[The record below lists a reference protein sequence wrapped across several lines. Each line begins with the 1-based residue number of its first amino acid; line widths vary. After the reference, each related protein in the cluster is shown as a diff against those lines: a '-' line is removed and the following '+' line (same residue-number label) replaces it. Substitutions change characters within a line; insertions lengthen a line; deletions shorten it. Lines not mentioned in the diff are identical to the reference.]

1 MVPELRLLR
10 YFATTAEELS
20 FTRAAERLYIT
31 QPSLSSAIR
40 RLENQIP
47 AELFSRDP
55 RGVRLTAAGRA
66 LLPHARAAIAA
77 AEEGARAAQLAG
89 VNVAEVCRILY
100 TAPFEAVVAYA
111 LDALERGNPQLV
123 GVARSGWAGEIAHG
137 LLEGEADIGVA
148 RFPEG
153 RERFAL
159 ISLRGDRTCALVHA
173 GHPLAGRRE
182 IEVSDLA
189 SQPVVRWA
197 PELGFSGYNEF
208 VANMFSSAGVAHA
221 PADITRVDL
230 PTWSPVVAG
239 WAGAIVG
246 EAERIPGGVVRI
258 PIAGAPT
265 MPVSVCATGHGP
277 NRDNLPLI
285 ADAVQSAIDAMG
297 GPETFSRTAV

>member
-1 MVPELRLLR
+1 MMPRVVPELRLLR
-10 YFATTAEELS
+10 YFAATAEELS

-40 RLENQIP
+40 RLEAQIP
-47 AELFSRDP
+47 AELFSREP

-89 VNVAEVCRILY
+89 VDVGKVCRILY
-100 TAPFEAVVAYA
+100 TAPFEAVVAFA
-111 LDALERGNPQLV
+111 LDALERGNPELV
-123 GVARSGWAGEIAHG
+123 GVARSGWAGEVARG
-137 LLEGEADIGVA
+137 LLEGEADIGVV
-148 RFPEG
+148 RFPEE
-153 RERFAL
+153 RERFSL
-159 ISLRGDRTCALVHA
+159 ISLRGDRACALVHA
-173 GHPLAGRRE
+173 GHPLVGRGE

-208 VANMFSSAGVAHA
+208 VANLFDSAGVAYA

-239 WAGAIVG
+239 RAAAIVG
-246 EAERIPGGVVRI
+246 ESERIPGGVVRI
-258 PIAGAPT
+258 PIGGAPA
-265 MPVSVCATGHGP
+265 MPVSVCSTAHGP
-277 NRDNLPLI
+277 DRDDLSVI
-285 ADAVQSAIDAMG
+285 ADAVQTAIDTMA
-297 GPETFSRTAV
+297 GPDTIN